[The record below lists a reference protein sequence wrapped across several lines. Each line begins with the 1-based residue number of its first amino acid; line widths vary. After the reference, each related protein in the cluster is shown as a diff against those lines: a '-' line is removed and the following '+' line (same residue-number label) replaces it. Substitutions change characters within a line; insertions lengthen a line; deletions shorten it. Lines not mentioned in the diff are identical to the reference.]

1 MRHSAIYPGS
11 FDPLTSGHMDLIV
24 RASHIFDQVVVA
36 VGVNSRKKTVYSP
49 EERIAMVKA
58 SVKAL
63 PNVKVDSFDGLL
75 VDYARA
81 KKIHVILRGLRA
93 FSDFE
98 YEFQMALANRKM
110 APEIEMIFLMPK
122 ETHSYISSSTVREI
136 ADRGGDISGF
146 VPPAVKRFIA
156 KRSAIRSRRSEV
168 GGRRSAIR
176 SQKSEV

>member
-11 FDPLTSGHMDLIV
+11 FDPLTSGHMDLIE
-24 RASHIFDQVVVA
+24 RASRIFDRVIVA
-36 VGVNSRKKTVYSP
+36 VGVNSRKKTFFSP
-49 EERIAMVKA
+49 TERLEMVKA
-58 SVKAL
+58 SVKSL
-63 PNVKVDSFDGLL
+63 KNVKVDSFDGLL
-75 VDYARA
+75 VNYARS

-136 ADRGGDISGF
+136 VDRGGDISQF
-146 VPPAVKRFIA
+146 VPIPVKKFIE
-156 KRSAIRSRRSEV
+156 R
-168 GGRRSAIR
+168 
-176 SQKSEV
+176 KSSVSSNRCSVRGCRP